1 MTNTDAQWRPVR
13 LHPRLPVALPVEIGA
28 GAAAIMGET
37 VNLSAGGL
45 LIACRS
51 PLPDNAAL
59 WVRFN
64 LPTGDSIHAPVA
76 IVHRTSE
83 RRVGVQFVELANGA
97 RSELSAFTSKILGYS
112 RRGARTARRVHLT
125 IRRVSDH
132 REDAEEMAETVMISA
147 HGGLLVCRARFQAG
161 EDIFLWWPE
170 KKRGTKARVVSRQLT
185 GKAGLVELGFEFVKA
200 EDFWGTKLTNETGH
214 GRA

>member
-1 MTNTDAQWRPVR
+1 MTDADQQWQPAR

-76 IVHRTSE
+76 IIHRSGE

-125 IRRVSDH
+125 IRRVQDH
-132 REDAEEMAETVMISA
+132 RDDAEEMAETVMISG

-161 EDIFLWWPE
+161 EEIFLWWPE
-170 KKRGTKARVVSRQLT
+170 KKRGTTARVVSRQLT
-185 GKAGLVELGFEFVKA
+185 GKAGLVELGFEFQNA
-200 EDFWGTKLTNETGH
+200 ENFWEAKLTGEPGH
-214 GRA
+214 GRS